1 MCPAKLGFPTALARS
16 CRGLRPSQQPLIR
29 AKMRSSRT
37 AMACLL
43 LLGAALAN
51 TAAAGAPAVNVTLFG
66 EALCPYT

>member
-1 MCPAKLGFPTALARS
+1 
-16 CRGLRPSQQPLIR
+16 
-29 AKMRSSRT
+29 MRSSRT